1 MIIDGWYCCPHCGK
15 RFFKVDDNAHCNG
28 VEIKCSGKNA
38 DGTKCRK
45 VIKVNFE
52 DLSLEPQQ

>member
-15 RFFKVDDNAHCNG
+15 RFFKVDENAHCNG
-28 VEIKCSGKNA
+28 VEIKCSGKFA

-45 VIKVNFE
+45 VIKVNFNE
-52 DLSLEPQQ
+52 VSQ